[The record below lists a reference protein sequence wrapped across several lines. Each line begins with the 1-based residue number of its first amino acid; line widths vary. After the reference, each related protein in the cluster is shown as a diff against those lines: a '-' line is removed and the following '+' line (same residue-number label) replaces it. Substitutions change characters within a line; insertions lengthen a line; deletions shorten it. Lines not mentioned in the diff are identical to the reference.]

1 MIDPSIRND
10 FPILR
15 REVNGKRLVYLDS
28 AATSQKPRQV
38 LDAERTFYE
47 QNYANVHRSAHTLA
61 AESDAAYQGARETV
75 AGFIGANR
83 TEEVIFTKGT
93 TAGLNLVAYGWG
105 LANLAKGDEILV
117 TEMEHHSNLVP
128 WHLVAKLTGATVK
141 AVPLRDDGTLD
152 LDDFQ
157 GLLGPRTRLVSV
169 VHMSNVLGT
178 VNPVSRI
185 ADLAHEAGAVMV
197 VDGAQS
203 VPHMPVDV
211 RALGAD
217 FLAFSGHK
225 MLGPTGVG
233 VLWGKYELLRAMNP
247 FEGGGSMISE
257 VYTDHS
263 TYALPPLRFE
273 AGTPNIAQ
281 AVALGAAI
289 RYLENLGMAAVWE
302 HERELARLAI
312 ERMAEVPGLTVYG
325 PRENRGGTI
334 AFNLDGVHPHDLST
348 ALDSEGVAVRAG
360 HHCAQ
365 PLHRRYG
372 LQSTARAS
380 FYVYN
385 QEEEIDLLVQALHRA
400 REFFVDVLG

>member
-1 MIDPSIRND
+1 MIDPAIRSD
-10 FPILR
+10 FPILSR
-15 REVNGKRLVYLDS
+15 KVNGKRLVYLDN

-38 LDAERTFYE
+38 LDAERAFYE
-47 QNYANVHRSAHTLA
+47 QNNANVHRSAHTLA
-61 AESDAAYQGARETV
+61 AESDAAYQGAREAV
-75 AGFIGANR
+75 ARFIGANR

-93 TAGLNLVAYGWG
+93 TDGLNLAAYGWG
-105 LANLAKGDEILV
+105 LANLVKGDEIIV

-152 LDDFQ
+152 LEAFK
-157 GLLGPRTRLVSV
+157 GLLGPRARLVSV

-178 VNPVSRI
+178 VNPISRI
-185 ADLAHEAGAVMV
+185 AKLAHDAGAVVV

-233 VLWGKYELLRAMNP
+233 ALWGKHDLLRAMNP

-257 VYTDHS
+257 VFTDRS
-263 TYALPPLRFE
+263 TYALPPYKFE

-281 AVALGAAI
+281 AIALGAAI
-289 RYLENLGMAAVWE
+289 HYLEDLSMAAVWE
-302 HERELARLAI
+302 HERELARVAI
-312 ERMAEVPGLTVYG
+312 ERMSQVPGVTIYG
-325 PRENRGGTI
+325 PTGDRGGTI
-334 AFNLDGVHPHDLST
+334 AFNLEGVHPHDLST

-385 QEEEIDLLVQALHRA
+385 LSEEIDLLVQALHKT

>member
-1 MIDPSIRND
+1 VIDPAIRSD
-10 FPILR
+10 FPILAR
-15 REVNGKRLVYLDS
+15 KVNGKRLVYLDN

-47 QNYANVHRSAHTLA
+47 RHNANVHRSAHTLA
-61 AESDAAYQGARETV
+61 AESDAAYQGAREAV
-75 AGFIGANR
+75 ARFIGANR
-83 TEEVIFTKGT
+83 SEEVMFTKGT
-93 TAGLNLVAYGWG
+93 TGGLNLVAYGWG
-105 LANLAKGDEILV
+105 LGNLVEGDEIIV

-152 LDDFQ
+152 LEAFQ
-157 GLLGPRTRLVSV
+157 ALLGPRARLVSV

-178 VNPVSRI
+178 VNPIQRI
-185 ADLAHEAGAVMV
+185 AKLAHDAGAVVV

-233 VLWGKYELLRAMNP
+233 ALWGKYELLRTMNP

-257 VYTDHS
+257 VYPDRS

-289 RYLENLGMAAVWE
+289 HYLEDLGMAAVWD
-302 HERELARLAI
+302 HERELARIAI
-312 ERMAEVPGLTVYG
+312 ERMSQVPGVTIYG
-325 PRENRGGTI
+325 PTRDRGGTI
-334 AFNLDGVHPHDLST
+334 AFNLEGVHSHDLST

-372 LQSTARAS
+372 LQSTARVS

-385 QEEEIDLLVQALHRA
+385 LSEEIELLIHALRKA
-400 REFFVDVLG
+400 REFFVDVLR

>member
-1 MIDPSIRND
+1 MISPSIRVD

-15 REVNGKRLVYLDS
+15 REVNGKRLVYLDN

-47 QNYANVHRSAHTLA
+47 QSYGNVHRSAHTLA
-61 AESDAAYQGARETV
+61 AESDAAFQDARE
-75 AGFIGANR
+75 AAARFIGANR
-83 TEEVIFTKGT
+83 TEEVIFTRGT
-93 TAGLNLVAYGWG
+93 TDGLNLIAYGWG
-105 LANLAKGDEILV
+105 LANLARGDEIVV

-141 AVPLRDDGTLD
+141 AVSLRDDGTLE
-152 LDDFQ
+152 LDDFAT
-157 GLLGPRTRLVSV
+157 LLGPRTRLVSV

-178 VNPVSRI
+178 VNPVRRI
-185 ADLAHEAGAVMV
+185 ADLAHEAGAVVV

-203 VPHMPVDV
+203 VPHMPVEV
-211 RALGAD
+211 RDLGAD

-225 MLGPTGVG
+225 MLAPTGVG

-257 VYTDHS
+257 VFTDRS
-263 TYALPPLRFE
+263 TYALPPLKFE
-273 AGTPNIAQ
+273 AGTPNISQ

-289 RYLENLGMAAVWE
+289 RYLEELGMDAVWE
-302 HERELARLAI
+302 HERDLARLAI
-312 ERMAEVPGLTVYG
+312 ERMIAVPGLTVYG

-334 AFNLDGVHPHDLST
+334 AFNLEGVHPHDLST

-365 PLHRRYG
+365 PLHRRFG

-385 QEEEIDLLVQALHRA
+385 VDEEIDLLVQALHKA

>member
-1 MIDPSIRND
+1 MIDPAIRSD
-10 FPILR
+10 FPILAR
-15 REVNGKRLVYLDS
+15 KVNGKRLVYLDN

-47 QNYANVHRSAHTLA
+47 RHNANVHRSAHTLA
-61 AESDAAYQGARETV
+61 AESDAAYQGAREAV
-75 AGFIGANR
+75 ARFIGANR
-83 TEEVIFTKGT
+83 SEEVMFTKGT
-93 TAGLNLVAYGWG
+93 TGGLNLVAYGWG
-105 LANLAKGDEILV
+105 LGNLVEGDEIIV

-152 LDDFQ
+152 LEAFQ
-157 GLLGPRTRLVSV
+157 ALLGPRARLVSV

-178 VNPVSRI
+178 VNPIQRI
-185 ADLAHEAGAVMV
+185 AKLAHDAGAVVV

-233 VLWGKYELLRAMNP
+233 ALWGKYELLRTMNP

-257 VYTDHS
+257 VYPDRS

-289 RYLENLGMAAVWE
+289 HYLEDLGMAAVWD
-302 HERELARLAI
+302 HERELARIAI
-312 ERMAEVPGLTVYG
+312 ERMSQVPGVTIYG
-325 PRENRGGTI
+325 PTRDRGGTI
-334 AFNLDGVHPHDLST
+334 AFNLEGVHSHDLST

-372 LQSTARAS
+372 LQSTARVS

-385 QEEEIDLLVQALHRA
+385 LSEEIELLIHALRKA
-400 REFFVDVLG
+400 REFFVDVLR